1 MHIYILY
8 SIECYKEDKIEDIC
22 SEFASKN
29 NINKKKVMFQYKDKS
44 VNQKQTLNELLN
56 EDNIVKIN
64 DIKIDV
70 IDSHFSP
77 SFFSMHKVKLIIVL
91 AIAAVAIEIFFIV
104 YAILNEKDNDY
115 FTKSNI
121 FIRKTK

>member
-1 MHIYILY
+1 
-8 SIECYKEDKIEDIC
+8 
-22 SEFASKN
+22 
-29 NINKKKVMFQYKDKS
+29 MFHYKDKS
-44 VNQKQTLNELLN
+44 VYQKQTLNELLN

-77 SFFSMHKVKLIIVL
+77 SFFSIHKVKLIIVL